1 MKEIVFV
8 LGGCTRVEVAAGC
21 FQLVCYFLVCSLV
34 LLLLS
39 FNQSLGL
46 ISWAVGALCHCR
58 SVEE

>member
-1 MKEIVFV
+1 MKEAGRV
-8 LGGCTRVEVAAGC
+8 CSVEVAAGC

-34 LLLLS
+34 LLLS

-46 ISWAVGALCHCR
+46 IPSAVGALCHCR